1 MRPLYLLALA
11 AAAAALQFSPVKPLR
26 RRALQRRIRR
36 EADFISSPARG
47 MDPEVLIQDDDALDD
62 LVRKHNNLVE
72 ELRNLDEPARPRS
85 TAAVAGPN
93 AHRVPIHKVE
103 PRKAVR
109 KFMKMPPAKKAAAVG
124 AAGAALCGNQN
135 FTARSCSIFASSS
148 TPSTRRLLDSVVML
162 VPHRSTEPG
171 RPRHRRAPV
180 ALVDFTQANA
190 HRRGPSI
197 NTTVSGGSITA
208 SPTFSI
214 LLMR

>member
-1 MRPLYLLALA
+1 MRALRLLALA

-36 EADFISSPARG
+36 EADFIASPARG

-93 AHRVPIHKVE
+93 AHRIPINKVE

-109 KFMKMPPAKKAAAVG
+109 NFVRAPIGKKIAV
-124 AAGAALCGNQN
+124 AGAVAGTIIAL
-135 FTARSCSIFASSS
+135 
-148 TPSTRRLLDSVVML
+148 
-162 VPHRSTEPG
+162 
-171 RPRHRRAPV
+171 
-180 ALVDFTQANA
+180 
-190 HRRGPSI
+190 
-197 NTTVSGGSITA
+197 
-208 SPTFSI
+208 
-214 LLMR
+214 

>member
-11 AAAAALQFSPVKPLR
+11 AAATALQFSPVKPLR

-72 ELRNLDEPARPRS
+72 ELNALDAPARPRS

-93 AHRVPIHKVE
+93 AHRVPINKKPVVA

-109 KFMKMPPAKKAAAVG
+109 KFMKMPPAKKAAAAVG
-124 AAGAALCGNQN
+124 AAVGAA
-135 FTARSCSIFASSS
+135 AVI
-148 TPSTRRLLDSVVML
+148 
-162 VPHRSTEPG
+162 
-171 RPRHRRAPV
+171 
-180 ALVDFTQANA
+180 AL
-190 HRRGPSI
+190 
-197 NTTVSGGSITA
+197 
-208 SPTFSI
+208 
-214 LLMR
+214 

>member
-1 MRPLYLLALA
+1 MRPLRLLALA
-11 AAAAALQFSPVKPLR
+11 SGAAALQFSPVKPLR

-93 AHRVPIHKVE
+93 AHRVPINKKPVVA

-109 KFMKMPPAKKAAAVG
+109 KFMKMPPAKKAAAAVG
-124 AAGAALCGNQN
+124 AAVGSAAV
-135 FTARSCSIFASSS
+135 I
-148 TPSTRRLLDSVVML
+148 
-162 VPHRSTEPG
+162 
-171 RPRHRRAPV
+171 
-180 ALVDFTQANA
+180 AL
-190 HRRGPSI
+190 
-197 NTTVSGGSITA
+197 
-208 SPTFSI
+208 
-214 LLMR
+214 

>member
-47 MDPEVLIQDDDALDD
+47 MDPEVLDD

-93 AHRVPIHKVE
+93 AHRVPINKKPVFA

-109 KFMKMPPAKKAAAVG
+109 NFAKMPPAKKAAAVG
-124 AAGAALCGNQN
+124 AAVGAAV
-135 FTARSCSIFASSS
+135 I
-148 TPSTRRLLDSVVML
+148 
-162 VPHRSTEPG
+162 
-171 RPRHRRAPV
+171 
-180 ALVDFTQANA
+180 AL
-190 HRRGPSI
+190 
-197 NTTVSGGSITA
+197 
-208 SPTFSI
+208 
-214 LLMR
+214 

>member
-1 MRPLYLLALA
+1 MRPLRLLALA
-11 AAAAALQFSPVKPLR
+11 SGAAALQFSPVKPLR

-93 AHRVPIHKVE
+93 AHRVPINKKSVFA

-109 KFMKMPPAKKAAAVG
+109 NFAKMPPAKKAATIGVIG
-124 AAGAALCGNQN
+124 AAVIAL
-135 FTARSCSIFASSS
+135 
-148 TPSTRRLLDSVVML
+148 
-162 VPHRSTEPG
+162 
-171 RPRHRRAPV
+171 
-180 ALVDFTQANA
+180 
-190 HRRGPSI
+190 
-197 NTTVSGGSITA
+197 
-208 SPTFSI
+208 
-214 LLMR
+214 

>member
-1 MRPLYLLALA
+1 MRPLYLIALA
-11 AAAAALQFSPVKPLR
+11 AAAAALQFSPVEAAA

-109 KFMKMPPAKKAAAVG
+109 KFMKMPTLAKKAAAVG
-124 AAGAALCGNQN
+124 AAGAAL
-135 FTARSCSIFASSS
+135 
-148 TPSTRRLLDSVVML
+148 
-162 VPHRSTEPG
+162 
-171 RPRHRRAPV
+171 
-180 ALVDFTQANA
+180 
-190 HRRGPSI
+190 
-197 NTTVSGGSITA
+197 
-208 SPTFSI
+208 
-214 LLMR
+214 

>member
-93 AHRVPIHKVE
+93 AHRVPINKKPVVA

-124 AAGAALCGNQN
+124 AAVGAAV
-135 FTARSCSIFASSS
+135 I
-148 TPSTRRLLDSVVML
+148 
-162 VPHRSTEPG
+162 
-171 RPRHRRAPV
+171 
-180 ALVDFTQANA
+180 AL
-190 HRRGPSI
+190 
-197 NTTVSGGSITA
+197 
-208 SPTFSI
+208 
-214 LLMR
+214 

>member
-1 MRPLYLLALA
+1 MRPLRLLALA

-36 EADFISSPARG
+36 EADFIASPARG

-93 AHRVPIHKVE
+93 AHRIPINKVE

-109 KFMKMPPAKKAAAVG
+109 NFVRAPIGKKIAV
-124 AAGAALCGNQN
+124 AGAVAGTIIAL
-135 FTARSCSIFASSS
+135 
-148 TPSTRRLLDSVVML
+148 
-162 VPHRSTEPG
+162 
-171 RPRHRRAPV
+171 
-180 ALVDFTQANA
+180 
-190 HRRGPSI
+190 
-197 NTTVSGGSITA
+197 
-208 SPTFSI
+208 
-214 LLMR
+214 

>member
-1 MRPLYLLALA
+1 MRPLRLLALA
-11 AAAAALQFSPVKPLR
+11 SAARALQFSPVKPLR

-93 AHRVPIHKVE
+93 AHRVPINKKPVVA

-109 KFMKMPPAKKAAAVG
+109 KFMKMPPAKKAAAAVG
-124 AAGAALCGNQN
+124 AAVGAA
-135 FTARSCSIFASSS
+135 AVI
-148 TPSTRRLLDSVVML
+148 
-162 VPHRSTEPG
+162 
-171 RPRHRRAPV
+171 
-180 ALVDFTQANA
+180 AL
-190 HRRGPSI
+190 
-197 NTTVSGGSITA
+197 
-208 SPTFSI
+208 
-214 LLMR
+214 

>member
-11 AAAAALQFSPVKPLR
+11 AAATALQFSPVKPLR

-62 LVRKHNNLVE
+62 LARKHNNLVE

-93 AHRVPIHKVE
+93 AHRVPINKKPVVA

-109 KFMKMPPAKKAAAVG
+109 KFMKMPPAKKAAAAVG
-124 AAGAALCGNQN
+124 AAVGAA
-135 FTARSCSIFASSS
+135 AVI
-148 TPSTRRLLDSVVML
+148 
-162 VPHRSTEPG
+162 
-171 RPRHRRAPV
+171 
-180 ALVDFTQANA
+180 AL
-190 HRRGPSI
+190 
-197 NTTVSGGSITA
+197 
-208 SPTFSI
+208 
-214 LLMR
+214 

>member
-1 MRPLYLLALA
+1 MRPLYLIALA

-36 EADFISSPARG
+36 EADFIASPARG

-93 AHRVPIHKVE
+93 AHRIPINKVE

-109 KFMKMPPAKKAAAVG
+109 NFVRAPIGKKIAV
-124 AAGAALCGNQN
+124 AGAVAGTIIAL
-135 FTARSCSIFASSS
+135 
-148 TPSTRRLLDSVVML
+148 
-162 VPHRSTEPG
+162 
-171 RPRHRRAPV
+171 
-180 ALVDFTQANA
+180 
-190 HRRGPSI
+190 
-197 NTTVSGGSITA
+197 
-208 SPTFSI
+208 
-214 LLMR
+214 